1 MLHERDVVY
10 IALII
15 WCLIHTLSFWIL
27 GYLFKE
33 LLWIRLVAFF
43 QVTMFGY
50 CVFVKWGWD
59 EQVCVTVMCV
69 GCYLFLSFFQCLFI
83 LIARHEEKRR
93 KKIAF
98 GYLKEL
104 NWDGVVVAF
113 YFLKIAL
120 ADRIIK
126 RSCN

>member
-1 MLHERDVVY
+1 
-10 IALII
+10 
-15 WCLIHTLSFWIL
+15 
-27 GYLFKE
+27 
-33 LLWIRLVAFF
+33 
-43 QVTMFGY
+43 
-50 CVFVKWGWD
+50 
-59 EQVCVTVMCV
+59 MCV
-69 GCYLFLSFFQCLFI
+69 GCYLFLSFFRCLFI
-83 LIARHEEKRR
+83 LIVGHEEKRR

-104 NWDGVVVAF
+104 NWDGVVVPF

>member
-43 QVTMFGY
+43 R
-50 CVFVKWGWD
+50 
-59 EQVCVTVMCV
+59 
-69 GCYLFLSFFQCLFI
+69 LLSS
-83 LIARHEEKRR
+83 A
-93 KKIAF
+93 IAF
-98 GYLKEL
+98 LL
-104 NWDGVVVAF
+104 NGEGMNKFVS
-113 YFLKIAL
+113 L
-120 ADRIIK
+120 
-126 RSCN
+126 